1 MRGHTAQ
8 TCEIRKLMIKRSNT
22 VAPAWAVLLLVSPWL
37 SVAEGGFEWR
47 GKWVR
52 SASKSE
58 AGPDGRLAA
67 IRQLVDNEH
76 NAKVV
81 KAAKAFIKKHPEHRG
96 CEEAMMLAGES
107 ELARGRYYQ
116 AFEWFEK
123 QLAKYPSGKYF
134 QRSLG
139 REFNAAEAF
148 LAGKKRIVWG
158 FVRLPAKDDGLDI
171 LSRIAE
177 HAPKSAIAAKA
188 MMRIADYHYNAD
200 KYAEAVDAYDDYLS
214 MFKNSPDCGY
224 AMLQAARA
232 TRAQFV
238 GIKFDETPLIEAEQR
253 FKTFAERFPRAAKN
267 ENVSKIL
274 NEIADTLAEKLYA
287 CGEYYVRVGKP
298 AAAAFYYK
306 QVPDRYG
313 HTVWARQARQAL
325 NGLGHIRPVQPSGK
339 FMLLNHPPRATTRP
353 SGPAAGSAGG
363 SPPLRSATTA
373 HQSRMKR

>member
-1 MRGHTAQ
+1 
-8 TCEIRKLMIKRSNT
+8 MIERPNT
-22 VAPAWAVLLLVSPWL
+22 VAAAWAVLLLVSPWL

-47 GKWVR
+47 TGKWVR
-52 SASKSE
+52 SDSKSE
-58 AGPDGRLAA
+58 ASPDGELAA
-67 IRQLVDNEH
+67 IRQLVDKKH

-134 QRSLG
+134 QRSLS
-139 REFNAAEAF
+139 REFDAAEAF

-158 FVRLPAKDDGLDI
+158 FVRLSAKGEGLDI

-177 HAPKSAIAAKA
+177 HSPKSAIAAKA
-188 MMRIADYHYNAD
+188 IMRIADYHYSAD
-200 KYAEAVDAYDDYLS
+200 EYAEAVDAYDDYVG

-232 TRAQFV
+232 TRAQFT
-238 GIKFDETPLIEAEQR
+238 GIKFDETPLVEAEQR
-253 FKTFAERFPRAAKN
+253 FKNFAERFPRAAKK

-298 AAAAFYYK
+298 SAAAFYCK
-306 QVPDRYG
+306 QVMDRYG
-313 HTVWARQARQAL
+313 RTVWARQARQAL
-325 NGLGHIRPVQPSGK
+325 NGLGHTRPVQPTGK
-339 FMLLNHPPRATTRP
+339 FMLLNPPRPTTRP
-353 SGPAAGSAGG
+353 SRPPTGSASS

-373 HQSRMKR
+373 RQSRMQR